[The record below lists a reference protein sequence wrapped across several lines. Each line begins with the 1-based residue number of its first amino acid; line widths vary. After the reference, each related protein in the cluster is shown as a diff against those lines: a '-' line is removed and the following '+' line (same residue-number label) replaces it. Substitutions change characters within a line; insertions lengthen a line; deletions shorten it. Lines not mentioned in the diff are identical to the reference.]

1 VSVLVEHKGKAKLFL
16 VFSVLSYCMILFL
29 SKQYETDQLATH
41 LAVFIFFISII
52 FILSVAYLFGL
63 NKKPNSEEN
72 LVQSLKSA
80 KVFKSVYG
88 SLAAALGAFI
98 LFFLMI
104 SFVLG
109 LSFAG
114 KFIGDYFFTPYL
126 LYALIFFPYVHR
138 NMV

>member
-41 LAVFIFFISII
+41 LAV